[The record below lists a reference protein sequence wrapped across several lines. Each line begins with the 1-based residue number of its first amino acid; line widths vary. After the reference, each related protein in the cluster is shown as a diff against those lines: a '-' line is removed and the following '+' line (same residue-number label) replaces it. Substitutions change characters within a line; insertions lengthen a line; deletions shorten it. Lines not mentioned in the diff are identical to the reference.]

1 MAMHTC
7 KLNIILL
14 LVAIVSFSFVVP
26 KPVFVTQMSL
36 NNVGITNETYQHQR
50 QTLLIS
56 ERLKRLGGELVLNAA
71 EQKVDQILLSAKQK
85 EVEDSLVR
93 GQTFASSEN
102 FLLSK
107 PKYEASAVFKML
119 KKMPK
124 GMMFP

>member
-7 KLNIILL
+7 KLNTILL
-14 LVAIVSFSFVVP
+14 LIAIVSFSFVVP

-107 PKYEASAVFKML
+107 PKFEASAVFKML

-124 GMMFP
+124 GMMFL

>member
-7 KLNIILL
+7 KLNIILP
-14 LVAIVSFSFVVP
+14 LVAVVSFSFVVP

-93 GQTFASSEN
+93 GQTFATSEN

-107 PKYEASAVFKML
+107 PKFEASAVFKML

-124 GMMFP
+124 GMMFL

>member
-1 MAMHTC
+1 MAMRRC
-7 KLNIILL
+7 KLNIILPV
-14 LVAIVSFSFVVP
+14 VAVVSFSFVVP

-107 PKYEASAVFKML
+107 PKFEASAVFKML